1 MSTAEFPFSLFSS
14 ASSFIPGECQVSL
27 KSPPSSPPPPFSRM
41 RTSTHDLYHHLLLFL
56 PRPGKG
62 ESVQKFLT
70 SGPCAHCRN
79 SSSPYSAGHNF
90 QSTLARL
97 WQFRQAWAS
106 CTARTVTGCGARKP
120 QQLWHAFSQKFFGRT
135 RRRSFLFAVS
145 TPPRALYIKPVG
157 LGPHLLGESSIK
169 A

>member
-1 MSTAEFPFSLFSS
+1 MDVHGGVSPLTFFS
-14 ASSFIPGECQVSL
+14 ASSFFPGECQVSL
-27 KSPPSSPPPPFSRM
+27 KSPPPSPPPPFSRM
-41 RTSTHDLYHHLLLFL
+41 RTSTHDMYHHLLLLFL

-62 ESVQKFLT
+62 ESVQKFLS

-79 SSSPYSAGHNF
+79 SSSPYSAEHNF

-106 CTARTVTGCGARKP
+106 CTARTGPGAERESYNSC
-120 QQLWHAFSQKFFGRT
+120 ART

-145 TPPRALYIKPVG
+145 TPPCALYIKSVG

>member
-1 MSTAEFPFSLFSS
+1 MSTAEFPLSLFFS
-14 ASSFIPGECQVSL
+14 ASSSIPGECQVSL

-41 RTSTHDLYHHLLLFL
+41 RTSTHDLYHHHLPLFA
-56 PRPGKG
+56 
-62 ESVQKFLT
+62 T
-70 SGPCAHCRN
+70 SGKRGKCAKIAHIRSLRALWN
-79 SSSPYSAGHNF
+79 SSSPYSAEHNF

-106 CTARTVTGCGARKP
+106 CTTRTGPGAERE
-120 QQLWHAFSQKFFGRT
+120 SYNSCGRT

-145 TPPRALYIKPVG
+145 TPPCALYIKSVG
-157 LGPHLLGESSIK
+157 LGPNLLGESSIK